1 MATTAKRPTSYLDP
15 DRLYTYRGFQECS
28 GINPTR
34 IREARLQ
41 GVTPTLLKVGKRIF
55 IRGKDAIEYI
65 EALANLSGRSPH

>member
-1 MATTAKRPTSYLDP
+1 MAATTKRPTSYIDP

-41 GVTPTLLKVGKRIF
+41 GVKPTLLTVGKRIF
-55 IRGKDAIEYI
+55 IRGTDAIAFV
-65 EALANLSGRSPH
+65 EALAQLPRASR